1 MTQKKNESQAT
12 GLQVLQYHNEN
23 ISFKTI
29 NGNVMA
35 NATQMAK
42 AFGKQPIDW
51 LKTQQS
57 KDLLKAISKV
67 RKISL
72 ADLQRVVK
80 GGTPG
85 ENGTWFH
92 EDVALLFAQWL
103 SPEFYVACNMKLKE
117 LLTKQ
122 ALLMPLKH
130 GVNPVLVD
138 GKLLYSYKEAMRVF
152 GGSIRSSASRRKK
165 KHPEHFI
172 VAFGRNFVTESYL
185 SLLNSFY
192 AYRKAQLSLFDGGC

>member
-1 MTQKKNESQAT
+1 MTQKKNESQAI
-12 GLQVLQYHNEN
+12 GLQVLQHHNEN

-29 NGNVMA
+29 NGNVMV

-42 AFGKQPIDW
+42 AYGVRTHDW
-51 LKTQQS
+51 LITQQS
-57 KDLLKAISKV
+57 KDLLKAVAKWRNLAS
-67 RKISL
+67 
-72 ADLQRVVK
+72 ADLQIVIK
-80 GGTPG
+80 GGIPQ
-85 ENGTWFH
+85 EQGTWFH

-165 KHPEHFI
+165 KHPEHFV

-185 SLLNSFY
+185 SLLNSYY
-192 AYRKAQLSLFDGGC
+192 AYRKAQLSLFDGGR

>member
-1 MTQKKNESQAT
+1 MQTQKNENQAI
-12 GLQVLQYHNEN
+12 GLQVLQHHNEN

-29 NGNVMA
+29 NGNIMV

-42 AFGKQPIDW
+42 AFGSDPKQW
-51 LKTQQS
+51 LRTEQS
-57 KDLLKAISKV
+57 ESLMKAVAIV
-67 RKISL
+67 RKCRT
-72 ADLQRVVK
+72 ADLQIVVK
-80 GGTPG
+80 GGIPQ
-85 ENGTWFH
+85 EQGTWFH

-130 GVNPVLVD
+130 GVSPVLID
-138 GKLLYSYKEAMRVF
+138 GKLLYSYKDAMRAF
-152 GGSIRSSASRRKK
+152 GGSIRASASRRKLK
-165 KHPEHFI
+165 YPEHFV

-185 SLLNSFY
+185 SLLYSYY
-192 AYRKAQLSLFDGGC
+192 AYRKAQLSLFDGGN